1 MRRSDLLDRMVL
13 GAVGA
18 VLVAVAVLT
27 LRWTQAP
34 DFSGELLTSPISAAA
49 QHDWWKFACAAAGVV
64 LVVLGV
70 RWLAAHR
77 GPAKAGR
84 VALPGDDEA
93 ALSAEVASVAEVAA
107 SVLGDMP
114 GVQGAK
120 ARAVV
125 ENGLPTITLTATVAA
140 RCGLAAGVGAAD
152 EVVRTVGLMLGDT
165 VAVRTLI
172 RVDTKRRHPPVR

>member
-1 MRRSDLLDRMVL
+1 MAKNRKFSTALGISMRLAREM
-13 GAVGA
+13 G
-18 VLVAVAVLT
+18 
-27 LRWTQAP
+27 
-34 DFSGELLTSPISAAA
+34 FAAA
-49 QHDWWKFACAAAGVV
+49 EGPFGERGRSAGAQA
-64 LVVLGV
+64 G
-70 RWLAAHR
+70 
-77 GPAKAGR
+77 KAGR

-140 RCGLAAGVGAAD
+140 RRGLAAGVGAAD

-165 VAVRTLI
+165 VAVRTLM